1 MRRGLGG
8 GREKAAGERATR
20 PQQPP
25 DELLDRR
32 RTLYYGA
39 IILWIV
45 GVIAGQPLIFVA
57 GLFVFILAFVPELWY
72 RFCLRELTIRR
83 TCATNR
89 IMVGDTIEMRLD
101 VVNGKALP
109 LPWIELADESP
120 EAFVPVRRKVG
131 QSIRPNRVVLTHTL
145 ALWAY
150 QRVRRRY
157 TMRAHARGAYRFGPM
172 TVRVTDPFGM
182 LTRQSEIEMP
192 ATLLVHPLVV
202 PLERLDLPPAAPF
215 GEQRASRRLVEDP
228 LRVVGIREY
237 APGDEP
243 RRIHWKATARTGQ
256 LQSKVYE
263 ASARRT
269 VAILLDIRTTPRLSY
284 GYDEPLAELAICAA
298 ASVAR
303 WCGERGYA
311 VGVYSNG
318 PLASIDLAS
327 DAGLEMWDALA
338 SAAPGSVGAEGAG
351 AGMPRVFTRGT
362 APARLR
368 LPPAARSEQ
377 FTRILDGL
385 ARLLPYYGQPMSE
398 VLAAEERR
406 LPAGADLVYIG
417 VDSMLDVPTIVALR
431 RAQAHGHTVTLLLTH
446 GSLGFNGDPS
456 PPKPLAGLV
465 THHLGGR
472 ERWDELLAAGALRN
486 DNSSARGTYDGQAAE
501 HDEGAHVEAGIAGG
515 HTLVVD

>member
-1 MRRGLGG
+1 MRSVGV
-8 GREKAAGERATR
+8 AR

-32 RTLYYGA
+32 RTLYYA
-39 IILWIV
+39 ALILWIV
-45 GVIAGQPLIFVA
+45 GVIASQPLIFVA

-83 TCATNR
+83 TSATNR
-89 IMVGDTIEMRLD
+89 IMVGDTVEMRLE

-120 EAFVPVRRKVG
+120 EAFAPVRRRIG
-131 QSIRPNRVVLTHTL
+131 QSTRPNRVVLTHTL

-157 TMRAHARGAYRFGPM
+157 TLRAQARGAYRFGPM
-172 TVRVTDPFGM
+172 TIRVTDPFGM
-182 LTRQSEIEMP
+182 LTRQSELETP

-202 PLERLDLPPAAPF
+202 PLERLDLPAAAPF
-215 GEQRASRRLVEDP
+215 GERRASRRLVEDP

-327 DAGLEMWDALA
+327 DAGLETWSALA
-338 SAAPGSVGAEGAG
+338 PAVPGSDGAEGAERAETG
-351 AGMPRVFTRGT
+351 IQRVLTRVT

-377 FTRILDGL
+377 LTRILDGL
-385 ARLLPYYGQPMSE
+385 ARLLPYYGQPMHE
-398 VLAAEERR
+398 VLATEERR

-431 RAQAHGHTVTLLLTH
+431 RAQARGHAVTLLLTH

-472 ERWDELLAAGALRN
+472 ERWDELLAAAGTLRN
-486 DNSSARGTYDGQAAE
+486 DKGSARGTRDGQVA
-501 HDEGAHVEAGIAGG
+501 DNDDGAHAGAGIAGG
-515 HTLVVD
+515 RTLVDD

>member
-1 MRRGLGG
+1 MPQRSSG
-8 GREKAAGERATR
+8 AAGARGRAAR

-32 RTLYYGA
+32 RTLYYA
-39 IILWIV
+39 ALILWVV
-45 GVIAGQPLIFVA
+45 GLVASQPLIFVA

-72 RFCLRELTIRR
+72 RFCLRDLTVQR
-83 TCATNR
+83 TPATNR
-89 IMVGDTIEMRLD
+89 IMVGDTVEMRLE

-120 EAFVPVRRKVG
+120 DAFVPVRQRVG
-131 QSIRPNRVVLTHTL
+131 QSTRPNRVVLTHTL

-157 TMRAHARGAYRFGPM
+157 ILRAHARGAYRFGPM

-182 LTRQSEIEMP
+182 LTRQSELETP
-192 ATLLVHPLVV
+192 ATLLVHPLLV
-202 PLERLDLPPAAPF
+202 PLERLDLPAAAPF
-215 GEQRASRRLVEDP
+215 GEQRALRRVVEDP

-237 APGDEP
+237 ALGDEP

-269 VAILLDIRTTPRLSY
+269 VAILLDIRTTPRLAL

-311 VGVYSNG
+311 VGIYSNG
-318 PLASIDLAS
+318 PLASIDMADDTGMELG
-327 DAGLEMWDALA
+327 DAPAR
-338 SAAPGSVGAEGAG
+338 GAEART
-351 AGMPRVFTRGT
+351 PRAFTSGT
-362 APARLR
+362 SSARLR
-368 LPPAARSEQ
+368 LPPAARPEQ
-377 FTRILDGL
+377 ITRILDGL
-385 ARLLPYYGQPMSE
+385 ARLLPYYGRPMHE
-398 VLAAEERR
+398 VLAGEERR
-406 LPAGADLVYIG
+406 LPIGADLVYIG

-431 RAQAHGHTVTLLLTH
+431 RAQAHGHAVTLLLTR
-446 GSLGFNGDPS
+446 GNPAFTGEPS
-456 PPKPLAGLV
+456 PPKPLVGLV
-465 THHLGGR
+465 THRLGGR
-472 ERWDELLAAGALRN
+472 ERWDELLAAAGARPS
-486 DNSSARGTYDGQAAE
+486 DTVSARGARKGQAAE
-501 HDEGAHVEAGIAGG
+501 DDDGAQAEAGVAGG
-515 HTLVVD
+515 HSLVVD

>member
-1 MRRGLGG
+1 MR
-8 GREKAAGERATR
+8 
-20 PQQPP
+20 PHQPP

-45 GVIAGQPLIFVA
+45 GVIARQPLIFVA

-72 RFCLRELTIRR
+72 RFCLRDLTIRR
-83 TCATNR
+83 TPATNR

-109 LPWIELADESP
+109 LPWIEVADESP
-120 EAFVPVRRKVG
+120 EAFVPVRRRVG
-131 QSIRPNRVVLTHTL
+131 QSTRPNRVLLTHTL

-157 TMRAHARGAYRFGPM
+157 TLRAQARGAYRFGPM

-182 LTRQSEIEMP
+182 LTRQSELETP

-202 PLERLDLPPAAPF
+202 PLERLDLPAAAPF

-237 APGDEP
+237 VQGDEP

-318 PLASIDLAS
+318 PLASVDLA
-327 DAGLEMWDALA
+327 DDVERAAW
-338 SAAPGSVGAEGAG
+338 SAQAPGVLGTPGGDGADGEGIEPR
-351 AGMPRVFTRGT
+351 MSRVFTRGT

-368 LPPAARSEQ
+368 LPPAARPEQ
-377 FTRILDGL
+377 LTRILDGL
-385 ARLLPYYGQPMSE
+385 ARLLAYYGQPMSE
-398 VLAAEERR
+398 VLAVEERR

-431 RAQAHGHTVTLLLTH
+431 RAQAHGHAITLLLTR

-472 ERWDELLAAGALRN
+472 ERWAELLAAAGALRN
-486 DNSSARGTYDGQAAE
+486 DTESARDTRDGQVAE
-501 HDEGAHVEAGIAGG
+501 NDDGAHAEAGIAGG
-515 HTLVVD
+515 RILVDD

>member
-1 MRRGLGG
+1 MPG
-8 GREKAAGERATR
+8 AGATR

-39 IILWIV
+39 VILWIV
-45 GVIAGQPLIFVA
+45 GVIASQPLIFVA

-72 RFCLRELTIRR
+72 RFCLRDLTIRR
-83 TCATNR
+83 TPATNR
-89 IMVGDTIEMRLD
+89 IMVGDTVEMRLE

-120 EAFVPVRRKVG
+120 DAFVPVRRKVG
-131 QSIRPNRVVLTHTL
+131 QSTRPNRVVLTHTL

-157 TMRAHARGAYRFGPM
+157 TLRAHARGAYRFGPM

-182 LTRQSEIEMP
+182 LTRQSELETP
-192 ATLLVHPLVV
+192 ATLLVHPLLV
-202 PLERLDLPPAAPF
+202 PLDRLDLPPAAPF

-237 APGDEP
+237 VLGDEP

-269 VAILLDIRTTPRLSY
+269 VAILLDIRTTPRLAL

-318 PLASIDLAS
+318 PLAAVEMAD
-327 DAGLEMWDALA
+327 DAEM
-338 SAAPGSVGAEGAG
+338 AAWGAPAPRGDGAEGEGTEA
-351 AGMPRVFTRGT
+351 AVPRTFTRGT
-362 APARLR
+362 AMARLR
-368 LPPAARSEQ
+368 LPPAARPEQ
-377 FTRILDGL
+377 LTRILDGL
-385 ARLLPYYGQPMSE
+385 ARLLPYYGRPMHE

-417 VDSMLDVPTIVALR
+417 VDSMLDVPTILALR
-431 RAQAHGHTVTLLLTH
+431 RARMHGHAVTLLLTR
-446 GSLGFNGDPS
+446 GSPGFNGDPS

-465 THHLGGR
+465 THSLGGR
-472 ERWDELLAAGALRN
+472 ERWDELLAAAGARRS
-486 DNSSARGTYDGQAAE
+486 DRPVQGPRDGQVAE
-501 HDEGAHVEAGIAGG
+501 NDDGVHAEAGIAGG
-515 HTLVVD
+515 RTLVVD